1 MKTNSLWGLALFA
14 SSAIWLAGCQ
24 TTGSIGAMQNTQGY
38 DATTLASAY
47 MPVGQQVVP
56 PMGFI
61 SFCLDDPSQCEG
73 GTDTP
78 TNMVMTPERWTELN
92 TINDFVNSSVRQ
104 VEDIANYGVSERW
117 SYPNENGGDCEDFA
131 LLKRK
136 MLIER
141 GWSPADLLIAVV
153 REWNGAGHAI
163 LVVDTDRGEVVLD
176 NKNWAIVAW
185 NDTPYTWVKRQSRER
200 PYVWVNLDTRSFRT
214 IANQTLPP
222 LGAPIPFVVAAQSA
236 RMPKAS
242 VPQLVKTEPAPA
254 ASAQVTTASTEKE
267 LRPSLIPSLQDAALV
282 QSPTATLA
290 AATTTVLR

>member
-24 TTGSIGAMQNTQGY
+24 STGSIRAMQNMQGH
-38 DATTLASAY
+38 DAKIEASAY

-61 SFCLDDPSQCEG
+61 SFCLDDPTQCEG

-78 TNMVMTPERWTELN
+78 TNMVMTPARWTELN
-92 TINDFVNSSVRQ
+92 TVNDYVNSSVPQ

-117 SYPNENGGDCEDFA
+117 AYPNANGGDCEDLA

-136 MLIER
+136 LLIER

-163 LVVDTDRGEVVLD
+163 LVVDTDRGDVVLD

-185 NDTPYTWVKRQSRER
+185 NDAPYTWVKRQSRER
-200 PYVWVNLDTRSFRT
+200 PFVWVNLDTRTFRT
-214 IANQTLPP
+214 VANQTLPP
-222 LGAPIPFVVAAQSA
+222 LGAPIPFVLAAQSA
-236 RMPKAS
+236 RMPKATM
-242 VPQLVKTEPAPA
+242 PQLVKAETAPA
-254 ASAQVTTASTEKE
+254 LAVQTSTASTEKE
-267 LRPSLIPSLQDAALV
+267 LRPSLVPPLREAALV
-282 QSPTATLA
+282 ESPTATLTA
-290 AATTTVLR
+290 AATPALR